1 MVCSG
6 VTDTNARF
14 KSGEFMNKILVEK
27 PRFCHRIAIVLGVA
41 ATSLTLAF
49 APAPA
54 VAQVTAFKQA
64 IAEGASR
71 DEDIAAFY
79 RASDYAP
86 IWTEANDV
94 HRARRAALM
103 DAIGSAELH
112 GLPVARY
119 DPSGLMQK
127 LRNAQT
133 PRDRGLAEVEMT
145 RVFLQYA
152 RDLQTGI
159 LIPSRIDPNIVREVP
174 YRDRQQYLSDFLS
187 SDPVPFLRNLRPR
200 TMEYNALMREKL
212 RMEKLIAQG
221 GWGPTVPVDTLKP
234 GAQGNTVVAL
244 RDRLIAMGYLKRSNT
259 MIYDTAMTEAVRSFQ
274 KDHGLNEDG
283 VAGTGTMTEINK
295 SVETRLQS
303 VIVAMERERWL
314 NKERGA
320 RHVLVNIPAFTAAI
334 IDNGHVT
341 FETRSVVGANEDGR
355 LTPEFSDTM
364 EYVVINPTWTVPR
377 SIVTKEYL
385 PSMQR
390 NAGAVGH
397 IDVIDSRGRVIPRGS
412 VNFNRYNARTFPFGM
427 RQKPGNSNALGL
439 VKFIFPNKYNI
450 YLHDTPSKSLFS
462 RDVRAF
468 SHGCVRLADPFDFAY
483 TLLAAQTA
491 DPVKFFKAQLATGRE
506 TFVHL
511 DVELPVHI
519 IYRTAFTTPRG
530 HTQYRPDI
538 YGRDAKIWDA
548 LSKAGVALGGV
559 QG

>member
-1 MVCSG
+1 MIK
-6 VTDTNARF
+6 RP
-14 KSGEFMNKILVEK
+14 GESMYGILTEK
-27 PRFCHRIAIVLGVA
+27 RRIVHSAALMFGAA
-41 ATSLTLAF
+41 ATAVTLFF

-54 VAQVTAFKQA
+54 FAQVTAYKQA
-64 IAEGASR
+64 VAEGAAQ

-79 RASDYAP
+79 RGSDYAP
-86 IWTEANDV
+86 VWTEATDS

-103 DAIGSAELH
+103 EAISSANLH

-119 DPSGLMQK
+119 NPQGLMEK

-133 PRDRGLAEVEMT
+133 ARDRGLAEVEMT

-159 LIPSRIDPNIVREVP
+159 LIPSRIDANIVREVP
-174 YRDRQQYLSDFLS
+174 YRDRQAYLADFLK
-187 SDPVPFLRNLRPR
+187 SDPAPFLRNLRPR

-212 RMEKLIAQG
+212 RMEKLMTTG
-221 GWGPTVPVDTLKP
+221 GWGQIVPVASLKP
-234 GAQGNTVVAL
+234 GAQGSAVVAL
-244 RDRLIAMGYLKRSNT
+244 RDRLVAMGYLKRSN
-259 MIYDTAMTEAVRSFQ
+259 AMTYDNAMSAAVRSFQ

-283 VAGTGTMTEINK
+283 VAGAGTMTEINK

-314 NKERGA
+314 NKERGE

-341 FETRSVVGANEDGR
+341 FETRSVIGANESGR

-364 EYVVINPTWTVPR
+364 EYIVVNPTWTVPR

-390 NAGAVGH
+390 NPGAVGH
-397 IDVIDSRGRVIPRGS
+397 IDLIDSRGRVVPRGA
-412 VNFNRYNARTFPFGM
+412 VNFNRYTARTFPFGM

-450 YLHDTPSKSLFS
+450 YLHDTPSKSLFE

-483 TLLAAQTA
+483 TLLSAQTS
-491 DPVKFFKAQLATGRE
+491 DPVGFFKAQLNTGRE

-511 DVELPVHI
+511 DVELPVHL

-530 HTQYRPDI
+530 HTQYRADI

-548 LSKAGVALGGV
+548 LSKAGVALGAV

>member
-1 MVCSG
+1 MLKNLAKNS
-6 VTDTNARF
+6 NF
-14 KSGEFMNKILVEK
+14 I
-27 PRFCHRIAIVLGVA
+27 HRAALTVGA
-41 ATSLTLAF
+41 ATVALVMLV
-49 APAPA
+49 APHP
-54 VAQVTAFKQA
+54 VFAQVTAYKQA
-64 IAEGASR
+64 VAEAAAQ

-79 RASDYAP
+79 RTTDYAP
-86 IWTEANDV
+86 IWTMATDT

-103 DAIGSAELH
+103 SAITSADIH
-112 GLPVARY
+112 GLPTARY
-119 DPSGLMQK
+119 DPQGLMQK
-127 LRNAQT
+127 LKSAQSA
-133 PRDRGLAEVEMT
+133 RDRGLAEVEMT

-159 LIPSRIDPNIVREVP
+159 LIPSRVDSNIVREIP
-174 YRDRQQYLSDFLS
+174 YRDRQGYLADFIKA
-187 SDPVPFLRNLRPR
+187 DPMPFLRDLRPK

-212 RMEKLIAQG
+212 RMEKLMLTG
-221 GWGPTVPVDTLKP
+221 GWGPVVPVSSLKP
-234 GAQGNTVVAL
+234 GAQGKSVVAL
-244 RDRLIAMGYLKRSNT
+244 RNRLIAMGYLARSNT
-259 MIYDTAMTEAVRSFQ
+259 MEYDATMSEAVRGFQ

-283 VAGTGTMTEINK
+283 VAGSGTMTEINK
-295 SVETRLQS
+295 SVETRLKS

-320 RHVLVNIPAFTAAI
+320 RHVLVNIPGFTAAI
-334 IDNGHVT
+334 VDHGQVT
-341 FETRSVVGANEDGR
+341 FETRSVVGANENGR

-364 EYVVINPTWTVPR
+364 EYMVINPTWTVPR

-390 NAGAVGH
+390 NPGAVSH
-397 IDVIDSRGRVIPRGS
+397 IDLIDSRGRVVPRGA
-412 VNFNRYNARTFPFGM
+412 VNFSRYNARTFPFGM

-450 YLHDTPSKSLFS
+450 YLHDTPSKSLFD

-483 TLLAAQTA
+483 TLLAAQTS
-491 DPVKFFKAQLATGRE
+491 DPVGFFKSQLNTGRE

-530 HTQYRPDI
+530 HTQYRADI
-538 YGRDAKIWDA
+538 YGRDARIWDA
-548 LSKAGVALGGV
+548 LAKAGVALGAV